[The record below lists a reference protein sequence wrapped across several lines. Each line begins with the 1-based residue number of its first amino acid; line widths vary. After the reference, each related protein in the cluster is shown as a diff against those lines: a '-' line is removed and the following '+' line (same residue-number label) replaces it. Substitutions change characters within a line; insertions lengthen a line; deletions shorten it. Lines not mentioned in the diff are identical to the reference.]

1 MFAEPDHAG
10 AKELLATT
18 YEQLG
23 FGAENGTWR
32 NFFLTGA
39 MELRNGP
46 TKSGGGGGA
55 GGFAGALEVEQIFDF
70 VALRID
76 GPRAWDE
83 QLAIDWVFTDL
94 DRRFRTTLSNG
105 VLSHTSR
112 PRAAGVD
119 LTVTLTKP
127 QLFGV
132 LLTGAL
138 DDVATEGDTAAID
151 RLRGLLDTADPSFAI
166 VTP

>member
-1 MFAEPDHAG
+1 MAHAR
-10 AKELLATT
+10 
-18 YEQLG
+18 
-23 FGAENGTWR
+23 GT
-32 NFFLTGA
+32 
-39 MELRNGP
+39 
-46 TKSGGGGGA
+46 SSS
-55 GGFAGALEVEQIFDF
+55 
-70 VALRID
+70 
-76 GPRAWDE
+76 
-83 QLAIDWVFTDL
+83 AIDWVFTDL